1 MSVMHEENDDGT
13 WLSESEIAFVRSRLP
28 ILYIDAVPVRIDEK
42 SQVTHFGLLLRAM
55 ANGSIS
61 RAMVSGRVNRNE
73 RIRDALLRHIAK
85 DLGSQAKPQLP
96 ADPSPFTVVEYFTSP
111 ELTGFFDPRQHA
123 VSLAFIVPM
132 FGECVPSQSVLDFTW
147 ITPED
152 ALNPQLLLEMTQGQ
166 DKLLRKAMAHLN
178 LMP

>member
-1 MSVMHEENDDGT
+1 
-13 WLSESEIAFVRSRLP
+13 
-28 ILYIDAVPVRIDEK
+28 
-42 SQVTHFGLLLRAM
+42 
-55 ANGSIS
+55 
-61 RAMVSGRVNRNE
+61 
-73 RIRDALLRHIAK
+73 LLRHIAK
-85 DLGSQAKPQLP
+85 DLGQEAKPQLP
-96 ADPSPFTVVEYFTSP
+96 ADPSPFTVVEYFPSP
-111 ELTGFFDPRQHA
+111 ELTGFYDPRQHA
-123 VSLAFIVPM
+123 VSLAYIVPI